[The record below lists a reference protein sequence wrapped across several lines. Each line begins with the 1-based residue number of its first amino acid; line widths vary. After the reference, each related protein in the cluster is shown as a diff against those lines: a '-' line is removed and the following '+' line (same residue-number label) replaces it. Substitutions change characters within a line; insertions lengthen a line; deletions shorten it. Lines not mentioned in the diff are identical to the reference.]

1 MTGASLMLE
10 ALRTSAGRSVTDWVS
25 ERGPPAAKTQRASR
39 RGQRMRATVR
49 TGSEMDSAAGQ
60 AHFLRLLL
68 PAFSQLHRHLAWP
81 RCDVTR
87 LEA

>member
-68 PAFSQLHRHLAWP
+68 PASCTATLAWQ
-81 RCDVTR
+81 RRDVTR